1 MSNPKWLD
9 EAISDLGLK
18 ELPGPQANE
27 RIVQMYEDAGHPEV
41 KDDAVAWCSAAMNSW
56 IKRAGLVG
64 TGNLT
69 ARSWMKWGKP
79 VDHKKKMPPGT
90 VVVFPRGTSTWP
102 GHVALVY
109 ADDGG
114 STVKVIGGNQGDAVT
129 VATYKRSSVIAAR
142 WPNTVGNSGTI
153 RGGAVGL
160 IGAVG
165 SEGIDQITP
174 LLTEIQGYA
183 EQIQPYISAAKWIL
197 LIVSVASIC
206 WTLWHYYQ
214 TRLKPQPVPELPTED
229 DYHGG

>member
-1 MSNPKWLD
+1 MADPKWFTAA
-9 EAISDLGLK
+9 EADLGLA
-18 ELPGPQANE
+18 ELPGPAANA

-56 IKRAGLVG
+56 MKAGGVVG
-64 TGNLT
+64 TGALT

-79 VDHKKKMPPGT
+79 VDWRKPMPRGT
-90 VVVFPRGTSTWP
+90 VVVFPRGNSKWQ
-102 GHVALVY
+102 GHVAMVY
-109 ADDGG
+109 EDTGG
-114 STVKVIGGNQGDAVT
+114 GTFKVIGGNQGDKVSI
-129 VATYKRSSVIAAR
+129 VSYPRSKVIAAR
-142 WPNTVGNSGTI
+142 WPNTAGNSGTM

-183 EQIQPYISAAKWIL
+183 EQIQPYISAAKWVL
-197 LIVSVASIC
+197 LTISVVSLC

-214 TRLKPQPVPELPTED
+214 TRLKPQPEPEIPED
-229 DYHGG
+229 V